1 MDNRLKLS
9 ICGVDSDWQRGQR
22 VPQQEFDQK
31 KDTALKVLCKF
42 NRNDLQKISVVGKE
56 EPKTSREEYQ
66 NLGLTGHRLVLGS
79 YVFPCFSQGKCL

>member
-9 ICGVDSDWQRGQR
+9 IYGVDSDWQRGQR
-22 VPQQEFDQK
+22 VPQQEFDKKKK

-42 NRNDLQKISVVGKE
+42 NRNDLQKISGVGKE

-66 NLGLTGHRLVLGS
+66 NLGLTGHRLS
-79 YVFPCFSQGKCL
+79 A